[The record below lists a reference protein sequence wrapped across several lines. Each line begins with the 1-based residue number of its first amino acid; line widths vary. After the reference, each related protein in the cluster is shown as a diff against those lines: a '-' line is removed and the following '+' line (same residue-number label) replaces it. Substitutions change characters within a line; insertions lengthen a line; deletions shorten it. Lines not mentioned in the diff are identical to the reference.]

1 MLKMEAAEATMTAER
16 SRTPD
21 QPLPP
26 MTLEVASERHTEA
39 IDRLRQVTYASAG
52 YFSLPDPETVRR
64 RTDPASSICMVVMQ
78 GKSLAATGR
87 LTLAATRGEAERIL
101 EGEAD
106 LPSHCFPTLAMCRG
120 ATDSA
125 YRGMGLMAFLVSVGV
140 AAASRAGLGSS
151 VVVQYDGTPHARAM
165 KRAGWEAKPIGGD
178 RMGTVRGHAGLSL
191 LYIPKSSFKD
201 SEAHSAN
208 VHAAL
213 RAHLKAAPFIEELAR
228 LLEKRRR

>member
-64 RTDPASSICMVVMQ
+64 RTDPPSSLCLVIMQ
-78 GKSLAATGR
+78 GNTLAATGR
-87 LTLAATRGEAERIL
+87 FTPAETRADAERIL
-101 EGEAD
+101 EGEAN
-106 LPSHCFPTLAMCRG
+106 LPAHCFPTLAMCRG
-120 ATDSA
+120 ATDPQF
-125 YRGMGLMAFLVSVGV
+125 RGLGLMAFIVSAGV
-140 AAASRAGLGSS
+140 AAASRAGLGSA

-165 KRAGWEAKPIGGD
+165 KRAGWESRPIGGD
-178 RMGTVRGHAGLSL
+178 RMGTVRGHADLSL

-201 SEAHSAN
+201 SEAHSAT
-208 VHAAL
+208 VHARL
-213 RAHLKAAPFIEELAR
+213 RAHLKAAPFIEELGR